1 MTARSLVSAAIRGAK
16 PACPQIASSTWRRRE
31 AWVSVTNGSSRSAP
45 TRTVS
50 RCASGCSGW
59 TASTAGSR
67 ATTRASS
74 SGGGSVPGPSPMKAQ
89 CSVPLRDTLEQ
100 RVGLAFDQPQLDR
113 RVLAREGA
121 DRAHDRP
128 AGQRVHEPDGERP
141 GEQAA
146 LRGDRL
152 PPLEHRGQ
160 RGARV
165 REQGLARRCQR
176 DRAAVAQEDPLTQLG
191 LEPADLLR
199 DRRLGDLQP
208 LGRAR
213 EVRLL
218 GDRDEVGE
226 LP

>member
-1 MTARSLVSAAIRGAK
+1 M
-16 PACPQIASSTWRRRE
+16 
-31 AWVSVTNGSSRSAP
+31 SVTNGSSRSAP

-74 SGGGSVPGPSPMKAQ
+74 SGGGSVPGPSPMNAQ
-89 CSVPLRDTLEQ
+89 CSAPLATASSSASVSPSMQ
-100 RVGLAFDQPQLDR
+100 RSSIAGCS
-113 RVLAREGA
+113 
-121 DRAHDRP
+121 RAKAPTVRTI
-128 AGQRVHEPDGERP
+128 ARP
-141 GEQAA
+141 GSGCTRPIASGPESSPRCAA
-146 LRGDRL
+146 TDCRALQ
-152 PPLEHRGQ
+152 HRRQ

-165 REQGLARRCQR
+165 REQRLARRRQR
-176 DRAAVAQEDPLTQLG
+176 DRAAVAQEDALAQLG

-199 DRRLGDLQP
+199 DRRLRDLQP

-226 LP
+226 LSKFHNESRS